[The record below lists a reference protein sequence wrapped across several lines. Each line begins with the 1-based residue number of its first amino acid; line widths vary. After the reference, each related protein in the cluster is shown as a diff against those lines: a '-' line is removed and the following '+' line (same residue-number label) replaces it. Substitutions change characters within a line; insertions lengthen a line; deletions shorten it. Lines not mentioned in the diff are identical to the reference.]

1 MKNLS
6 KKKLSEMSDNTLSE
20 RLDAL
25 ASVINRLTND
35 YGHVFD
41 SDERLCVMVQEEI
54 DMICEEQDRRE
65 DDLILEYLKGKE
77 EGRVES

>member
-1 MKNLS
+1 MRNLS

-25 ASVINRLTND
+25 ASVINRLTD
-35 YGHVFD
+35 VYGHVFD
-41 SDERLCVMVQEEI
+41 SNERLCVMVQEEI

-77 EGRVES
+77 ERGVES